1 MLATTIKKWEQE
13 LVQQGLQQGVQQ
25 GLQQGVFKGKRE
37 GLQEG
42 IIKGKIE
49 TALKLKQKG
58 MSIVEIAEVT
68 GLGIEEIQKL

>member
-25 GLQQGVFKGKRE
+25 GVQQGLQQGLQQGMYEGEKRKA
-37 GLQEG
+37 LA
-42 IIKGKIE
+42 

>member
-13 LVQQGLQQGVQQ
+13 LVQQGLQQGVFQ
-25 GLQQGVFKGKRE
+25 GKRE
-37 GLQEG
+37 GVQEG
-42 IIKGKIE
+42 FIKGKIE

-68 GLGIEEIQKL
+68 GLSIEEIQKL